1 MARFVIVGMGAAG
14 FGAAETIRQHQRR
27 SAITVITEESDGYYS
42 RPGLAYL
49 LTSELPERR
58 LSPRSPKDLDQLG
71 LEQIVARVARVEPQA
86 RRVVLD
92 DGRVAS
98 YDALLLA
105 PGAAAIP
112 PAFPGAD
119 LPGVVTLDNMD
130 DVRQIL
136 RLSRRARS
144 AVVIGGGITALELVE
159 GLRAQKMRVHFFLR
173 RDRFWSSVLDSTESE
188 LVAGRLADEGV
199 QIHRRTEISR
209 VLGKRGWRGR
219 LRVAGVETQDGRNV
233 PCGMVAV
240 AVGVR
245 PRLELVAGTG
255 IRTDRG
261 ILVDQHLESNVPRVY
276 AAGDVAQVLDPL
288 TGKYQLDSLWP
299 MAVAQGR
306 VAGANMAG
314 VPTCY
319 RKGVPVNVTRL
330 TGLVVALVGAVGQRG
345 EPDQDLITISRGDS
359 EAWRALPGVFAVH
372 DYHEINRQRLM
383 INGNR
388 LVGALLMGDQSLL
401 PLVRHLIE
409 KQVDLTPILPALR
422 AREASIADLVQRVVR
437 RPVWA

>member
-136 RLSRRARS
+136 RLSRQARS

>member
-1 MARFVIVGMGAAG
+1 MGAAG

-199 QIHRRTEISR
+199 QIHRHTEISR